1 MRAARVRA
9 GIAISKRAVKEGNPQ
24 VIFEQV
30 RESPGYL
37 GRVSQAGGR
46 GSAKVLRLAL
56 PLWIVGRARKLN
68 YCS

>member
-1 MRAARVRA
+1 MRAARARD
-9 GIAISKRAVKEGNPQ
+9 GIAISKRAVKEGSPQ

-46 GSAKVLRLAL
+46 ASAKALRHAL
-56 PLWIVGRARKLN
+56 PLWIVGRARRLN
-68 YCS
+68 CCS